1 MAHKFKMVII
11 QVGPVKTLPLR
22 KGPYVKEEDKNQR
35 RKLTQ
40 PQGKMGFLRK

>member
-11 QVGPVKTLPLR
+11 QVGPVKTLPFR
-22 KGPYVKEEDKNQR
+22 KGPYVKEDKYQR

-40 PQGKMGFLRK
+40 PQGKMGSLRK